1 MSAITRHVCHTHANL
16 PISLWKT
23 LSLTLALFYLQL
35 IYAISF
41 IARPFWSS
49 NLDFPPFRQTIERA
63 ETFVIDIILDIVPT
77 SQYRSPAPTN
87 INDDAIG
94 RRSLLAFQR
103 PIPLTE
109 TSPRVV
115 TSASVPTV
123 PPKMPQC
130 YPTPPSVHG
139 EPSPNQKEIQTETM
153 RSTHTERFTKTNDS
167 GTSIYGTAKRTS
179 TSTRPKLSTMFEK
192 DQHHANQPMQ
202 PGPGPGPRLGQGQG
216 LRPDT
221 TTGTET
227 VAGNRERVTT
237 TVTQEEEHEEEEL
250 TVHIVEISPPADSS
264 YDASQPTAP
273 VTDLPKPIIPMK
285 KSPANSFDGPGEV
298 DPGKAPHDA
307 SSHYTNDS
315 SLSLGASRA
324 AKSHSTESYPG
335 QFPVSDGV
343 EYSSLAT
350 AEYAFRERGTTSV
363 RPFSDY

>member
-115 TSASVPTV
+115 TNASVPTV

-130 YPTPPSVHG
+130 YPKPPSVHG
-139 EPSPNQKEIQTETM
+139 QPSSNQKEIQTETM

-167 GTSIYGTAKRTS
+167 GTSIYGTAKKTS
-179 TSTRPKLSTMFEK
+179 TSTRPKLSSMFEK
-192 DQHHANQPMQ
+192 DQKHHANQPVQ
-202 PGPGPGPRLGQGQG
+202 PGPGPGPGPGLG
-216 LRPDT
+216 PDT
-221 TTGTET
+221 FTETGTA
-227 VAGNRERVTT
+227 AGNRERVTT

-250 TVHIVEISPPADSS
+250 TVHIMEISPRADSG
-264 YDASQPTAP
+264 YDTSQPTAP
-273 VTDLPKPIIPMK
+273 VTDLPKPIVPME
-285 KSPANSFDGPGEV
+285 KSPASSFDGPGEV
-298 DPGKAPHDA
+298 DTGKAPHDA

-350 AEYAFRERGTTSV
+350 AEYAFRERGTTSA